1 MRLDTSDHDRSS
13 AGLEY
18 VYPVVSRRA
27 GGVSIGVNLNPNK
40 ACNWR
45 CIYCQVPGLVLGK
58 GPTIDLAQL
67 ERELEGLLREARTR
81 AWLERHVPEEA
92 ARHLRDVAL
101 SGDGEPTSSPSFAG
115 AVDTI
120 ARVLARLGLELP
132 IVLITNGSLVHKP
145 EVQRGL
151 VALARAGGA
160 TWFKLDSATTAGL
173 RAVNSSAV
181 GPERTLENLAACARA
196 CPTWIQTCMFLRR
209 GEAPSARERTAY
221 LGFLRATR
229 ERRIEL
235 RGVQLYTLA
244 RPSHQPEAPELA
256 PLPRAWLEALGAE
269 VEALGLGVSVHS

>member
-1 MRLDTSDHDRSS
+1 MRLDTSDHDRNS

-45 CIYCQVPGLVLGK
+45 CVYCQVPGLVLGK
-58 GPTIDLAQL
+58 GPTIDLARL
-67 ERELEGLLREARTR
+67 DRELEGLLREARTR
-81 AWLERHVPEEA
+81 AWLERYVPDES
-92 ARHLRDVAL
+92 ARRLRDVAL

-120 ARVLARLGLELP
+120 GRVLARLGLELP
-132 IVLITNGSLVHKP
+132 IVLITNGSLVQKP

-151 VALARAGGA
+151 TALARAGGEA
-160 TWFKLDSATTAGL
+160 WFKLDSATTAGL

-181 GPERTLENLAACARA
+181 GPERTLENLAVCARA
-196 CPTWIQTCMFLRR
+196 CPTRIQTCMFVRN
-209 GEAPSARERTAY
+209 GAEPSARERTAY
-221 LGFLRATR
+221 LDFLRATR
-229 ERRIEL
+229 ERRLEL

-256 PLPRAWLEALGAE
+256 PLPRKWLEALGEE
-269 VEALGLGVSVHS
+269 VASLGLEVSVHA